1 MSDEA
6 AMNTLATAQADAAAD
21 ADFLRMEIDMLRKDV
36 DFLAR
41 RAAMAGAT
49 SLGREDRD
57 YGRSSN
63 SIVSIAY
70 GLATLEEQKMPGDD
84 SDMGSIERMWAKLPE
99 HRKTLD
105 AEKAIQAARAVKA
118 RKYQHWP

>member
-6 AMNTLATAQADAAAD
+6 TVNAEETAQAAVEAGVQM
-21 ADFLRMEIDMLRKDV
+21 LQMEIDMLRKDV